1 MRTVWWMRC
10 TVYLSLR
17 PSSHEIWAS
26 PGNTA
31 KFFGPLVT
39 ILTGFHCI
47 LKCSIDPISAPFV
60 KKHSNTPSPG
70 RAGSVKYRTPG
81 PTKTI
86 RSPPHALPLPLAG
99 ITLIG
104 ALVALIKMPLITVR
118 KVGFRKLYKGVL
130 RMKPQASR
138 LSFQSA
144 FHTLLKKS

>member
-1 MRTVWWMRC
+1 MKFEPVL
-10 TVYLSLR
+10 VIR
-17 PSSHEIWAS
+17 P
-26 PGNTA
+26 N
-31 KFFGPLVT
+31 FFGPLVT

-118 KVGFRKLYKGVL
+118 KVGFCKLYKGVL

-138 LSFQSA
+138 LSFQSV
-144 FHTLLKKS
+144 FHTLLKKRVNSIVDQEPFWP